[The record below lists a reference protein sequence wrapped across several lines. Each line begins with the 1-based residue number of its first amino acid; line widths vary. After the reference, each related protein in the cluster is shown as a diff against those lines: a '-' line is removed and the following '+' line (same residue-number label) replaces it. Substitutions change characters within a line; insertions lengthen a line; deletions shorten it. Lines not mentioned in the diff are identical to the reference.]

1 MSESLDGL
9 SRAATL
15 QNARGAV
22 LVAFGSPGDEA
33 VAVGLNG
40 PASTA
45 TASVIVAFGSEKASD
60 AFVSQ
65 AANHVSGSTLPADH
79 SFYDSADNYL
89 LGWLACRLIAQKYG
103 QPKLLAL
110 YDWFKDHNDEDGGF
124 RAVLGTT
131 RSAFLSAWQNYMRTV
146 RAG

>member
-1 MSESLDGL
+1 LAEY
-9 SRAATL
+9 
-15 QNARGAV
+15 
-22 LVAFGSPGDEA
+22 
-33 VAVGLNG
+33 
-40 PASTA
+40 
-45 TASVIVAFGSEKASD
+45 VAFGSEKASD

-110 YDWFKDHNDEDGGF
+110 YDWFKDHEEVDGGF
-124 RAVLGTT
+124 RTVLGIGQ
-131 RSAFLSAWQNYMRTV
+131 ADFLSAWRTYLQGL
-146 RAG
+146 RTG